1 MDENLCTGFKP
12 NPAKPGSIKRLN
24 FEIDFKLYYSY
35 NREINFLK
43 TEDQMLVFDKAII
56 KKYWPADDKG
66 EDDELVRQL
75 VIQADVELDNSLQV
89 GELFNNM
96 IRGLVRILILD
107 NVTGEEY
114 VLPAVTIKPF
124 NVKQKKVKIGK
135 GEDADIVKSEYAA
148 LTLVSRIQDNKG
160 GDLLA
165 ELYRFFNIDVRMT
178 IEKFIVPGEE
188 SSAKVEDEDEM

>member
-1 MDENLCTGFKP
+1 
-12 NPAKPGSIKRLN
+12 
-24 FEIDFKLYYSY
+24 
-35 NREINFLK
+35 
-43 TEDQMLVFDKAII
+43 MLVFDKAII

-66 EDDELVRQL
+66 EDGELVRQL

-89 GELFNNM
+89 AELFNNM

-114 VLPAVTIKPF
+114 VLQAVTIKPF
-124 NVKQKKVKIGK
+124 NVKQKKVKIGQ

-165 ELYRFFNIDVRMT
+165 ELYRFFNIDLRMT
-178 IEKFIVPGEE
+178 VEKFTVQGEE
-188 SSAKVEDEDEM
+188 NEAEAEKEAEEDEM